1 MRHTLAAFTLLLAL
15 GATRPV
21 LAAALSDEWLEG
33 YAAAILERELKLP
46 VASLHVEN
54 GVLNLTTEALSAV
67 DRARVQALLAGI
79 RGVTRVELAAVPAG
93 TPAPPPPT
101 GPPRGLFA
109 TQQGLSASRAWRALN
124 QSTVHCQTLPAMSN
138 RQ

>member
-1 MRHTLAAFTLLLAL
+1 MRHTIAAFTLLLAL

-54 GVLNLTTEALSAV
+54 GVLNLTTEALSARSV
-67 DRARVQALLAGI
+67 SVAETAPASG
-79 RGVTRVELAAVPAG
+79 GEAAAAG
-93 TPAPPPPT
+93 TPPP
-101 GPPRGLFA
+101 A
-109 TQQGLSASRAWRALN
+109 A
-124 QSTVHCQTLPAMSN
+124 
-138 RQ
+138 